1 LGCAD
6 FPPVGSPI
14 GAVEREKVEKMQIPL
29 QITMRDM
36 NRSDALDV
44 AIQEHAAKL
53 EQFHSRITRCRVTVE
68 QLRRHHQQGRH
79 FAVKI
84 DVRVPG
90 REIVATRDHDE
101 DVYVALR
108 DAFDAAKR
116 QLEETARELRGDV
129 KTHVPALHGTIA
141 RLLLDEGY
149 GFIETSDGR
158 ELYFSRENVVHPP
171 FEHLAPG
178 TAVQF
183 IEELA
188 AEGPQ
193 AKRVSAGK
201 HLA

>member
-1 LGCAD
+1 
-6 FPPVGSPI
+6 
-14 GAVEREKVEKMQIPL
+14 MQIPL
-29 QITMRDM
+29 QITMREMD
-36 NRSDALDV
+36 RSDALET
-44 AIQEHAAKL
+44 AINEHAAKL

-68 QLRRHHQQGRH
+68 QMRKHHQQGRH

-84 DVRVPG
+84 ELRVPG
-90 REIVATRDHDE
+90 KEIVATRDHDE

-108 DAFDAAKR
+108 EAFDSAKR

-129 KTHVPALHGTIA
+129 KAHAPSFSGTVA
-141 RLLLDEGY
+141 RLLPDEGY

-158 ELYFSRENVVHPP
+158 ELYFSRENVVHPA
-171 FEHLAPG
+171 FERLEPG

-193 AKRVSAGK
+193 AKRVSAGR
-201 HLA
+201 HQA

>member
-1 LGCAD
+1 
-6 FPPVGSPI
+6 
-14 GAVEREKVEKMQIPL
+14 MQIPL
-29 QITMRDM
+29 QITMREMD
-36 NRSDALDV
+36 RSDALEA
-44 AIQEHAAKL
+44 AIAGHAEKL
-53 EQFHSRITRCRVTVE
+53 EQFHARITRCRVTVE
-68 QLRRHHQQGRH
+68 QMRKHHQQGRH

-84 DVRVPG
+84 EVRVPG

-101 DVYVALR
+101 DVYVAVR

-129 KTHVPALHGTIA
+129 KAHAPSVQGKVA
-141 RLLLDEGY
+141 RLWLDEGY

-158 ELYFSRENVVHPP
+158 ELYFSRDNVVHPP
-171 FEHLAPG
+171 FEHLEPG

-201 HLA
+201 Q

>member
-1 LGCAD
+1 
-6 FPPVGSPI
+6 
-14 GAVEREKVEKMQIPL
+14 MQIPL

-36 NRSDALDV
+36 DRSDALDT
-44 AIQEHAAKL
+44 AINEHSAKL

-68 QLRRHHQQGRH
+68 QTHRHHQQGRH
-79 FAVKI
+79 FTVKV
-84 DVRVPG
+84 DLRVPG

-108 DAFDAAKR
+108 DAFDSAKR

-129 KTHVPALHGTIA
+129 KAHVPALHGTIA
-141 RLLLDEGY
+141 RMLPDEGY

-158 ELYFSRENVVHPP
+158 ELYFSRDNVVHPP
-171 FEHLAPG
+171 FEHLEPG

-201 HLA
+201 HQA

>member
-1 LGCAD
+1 
-6 FPPVGSPI
+6 
-14 GAVEREKVEKMQIPL
+14 MQIPL
-29 QITMRDM
+29 QITIRDM
-36 NRSDALDV
+36 DRSDALDT
-44 AIQEHAAKL
+44 AIHEHASKL

-68 QLRRHHQQGRH
+68 QMRKHHQQGRH
-79 FAVKI
+79 FAVKV
-84 DVRVPG
+84 DLRVPG
-90 REIVATRDHDE
+90 KEIVATRDHDE

-108 DAFDAAKR
+108 DAFDSAKR

-141 RLLLDEGY
+141 RMRLDEGY

-158 ELYFSRENVVHPP
+158 ELYFSRDNVVHPP
-171 FEHLAPG
+171 FEHLELG
-178 TAVQF
+178 TVVQF

-201 HLA
+201 HQA